1 MTLLLLISM
10 FIFKLHAFLI
20 KSFRA
25 LLILPTGRNFLKK
38 NFLFNIMIKVHQHA
52 LINLVY
58 SYMVTKV
65 FNIQP
70 VLFHQYYLSPSL
82 V

>member
-1 MTLLLLISM
+1 MTLLLFISM
-10 FIFKLHAFLI
+10 FIYKLHAFLI

-25 LLILPTGRNFLKK
+25 LF
-38 NFLFNIMIKVHQHA
+38 MIKVNQHA

-70 VLFHQYYLSPSL
+70 VLFHQYYLCHLLWFKKQSFTL

>member
-1 MTLLLLISM
+1 M
-10 FIFKLHAFLI
+10 FIYKLHAFLI

-25 LLILPTGRNFLKK
+25 LLILPTGRNFLS
-38 NFLFNIMIKVHQHA
+38 FFIWYNIMIKVNQNA

-65 FNIQP
+65 INIQP
-70 VLFHQYYLSPSL
+70 VPLHGNSNCVP
-82 V
+82 

>member
-1 MTLLLLISM
+1 M
-10 FIFKLHAFLI
+10 FIYKLHAFLI

-38 NFLFNIMIKVHQHA
+38 KLYNIMIKVNRRA

-70 VLFHQYYLSPSL
+70 VVFHHYYLCHLLWFKKQAFTL

>member
-1 MTLLLLISM
+1 
-10 FIFKLHAFLI
+10 
-20 KSFRA
+20 
-25 LLILPTGRNFLKK
+25 
-38 NFLFNIMIKVHQHA
+38 MIKVNRRA

-70 VLFHQYYLSPSL
+70 VVFHHYYLCHLLWFKKQAFTL